1 MKKVFVAACLS
12 FISDTSFA
20 ETGASCQSAS
30 GKFITPLVELY
41 TSEGCSSCP
50 PADVWMSQQIRR
62 KDIKANY
69 LAFHVDYWDDIGWPD
84 RFASPD
90 YTRRQQTKVQLQGSN
105 TVYTPQV
112 MIGEQTRVSWYWPD
126 RSESHLRR
134 IGAELAIAT
143 ISLKAQ
149 GKGAH
154 WNATVDL
161 STLNAIPGAQWY
173 LAVYQDGLS
182 SQVRAGENKGRL
194 LRHDRVVRQWLGPYR
209 LNGTSASRDFK
220 IALSSTETSA
230 QTGLLAVMEN
240 SANGQVLQT
249 LKLPLSQCK
258 TVASIKR

>member
-1 MKKVFVAACLS
+1 MKKVIVAAGLS
-12 FISDTSFA
+12 LISGPGFA
-20 ETGASCQSAS
+20 ETRESCQSAS

-62 KDIKANY
+62 TDIKANY

-84 RFASPD
+84 RFANPD
-90 YTRRQQTKVQLQGSN
+90 YTRRQKTRVQLQGSN

-126 RSESHLRR
+126 RSESHIRR
-134 IGAELAIAT
+134 IGTDLAIAS
-143 ISLKAQ
+143 IALKVQ
-149 GKGAH
+149 GKATH

-161 STLNAIPGAQWY
+161 STLNALPGTHWY
-173 LAVYQDGLS
+173 LAVYQNGLS
-182 SQVRAGENKGRL
+182 SQVRAGENKGKL
-194 LRHDRVVRQWLGPYR
+194 LRHDHVVRQWLGPYR
-209 LNGTSASRDFK
+209 LNGTSASRDFN
-220 IALSSTETSA
+220 IALSNGDASA
-230 QTGLLAVMEN
+230 QTGLMVVVEN
-240 SANGQVLQT
+240 SFNGRILQT